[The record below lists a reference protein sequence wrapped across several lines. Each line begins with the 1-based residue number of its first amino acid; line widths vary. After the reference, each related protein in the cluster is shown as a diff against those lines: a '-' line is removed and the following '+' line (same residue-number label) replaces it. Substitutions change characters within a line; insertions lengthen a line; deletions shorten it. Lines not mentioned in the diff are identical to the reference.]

1 MLGHIEIKMFR
12 AITNYLLYMVKGF
25 QWRYIIS
32 ACNAYFDCED
42 PNLMIGMFLVSA
54 LRSSQI
60 IQESY
65 CLLIVLFALCCS
77 LTYNIN
83 VLSVALSHFLS
94 FLSII

>member
-1 MLGHIEIKMFR
+1 MLGHIEIKMFQ

-25 QWRYIIS
+25 QWRYSIS
-32 ACNAYFDCED
+32 ACTADFDCED

-60 IQESY
+60 IQEIYS
-65 CLLIVLFALCCS
+65 LLNVLSALCCS
-77 LTYNIN
+77 LTYNIS

-94 FLSII
+94 LLSKI